1 MFYLAHTDR
10 EGPTRK
16 LCPLGVPNEAM
27 APRSP
32 DRKMVPASLRGATD
46 WLRFCHPLHAVRHSV
61 T

>member
-32 DRKMVPASLRGATD
+32 NGKMVPASTCGATYR
-46 WLRFCHPLHAVRHSV
+46 LRFCRQLHAVRHSV